1 VNEDLMLPVAIL
13 AGGLGTR
20 LRPITDAIPKSLVVV
35 RGEPF
40 LAHQLRLLHGAGI
53 RRVVLCV
60 GHLAE
65 MIRDFVGDGAR
76 FGLSVDLSFEGPEL
90 LGTAGAIRRAL
101 PLLGDRFFVLYGDS
115 YLPCRYLKVQEAFVQ
130 SGKPGLMTVFH
141 NEDRWDAS
149 NVELKGG
156 AVRAYDK
163 VVKTPRMRHIDYGLG
178 MFHRAV
184 FEGLPEGPYDL
195 ACVYQDLVKRGELAA
210 LEIEDRFYEV
220 GSAEGLEMLA
230 DFLKRQ
236 DVQAREQ

>member
-1 VNEDLMLPVAIL
+1 MLPVTIL

-20 LRPITDAIPKSLVVV
+20 LRPIMDGIPKSLVMV

-76 FGLSVDLSFEGPEL
+76 FCLSVELSFEGPEL

-101 PLLGDRFFVLYGDS
+101 PLLGDSFFVLYGDS
-115 YLPCRYLKVQEAFVQ
+115 YLPCRYLEVQEAFFQ
-130 SGKPGLMTVFH
+130 SGKPGLMTVFQ

-149 NVELKGG
+149 NVELEGG

-178 MFHRAV
+178 VFHRAV
-184 FEGLPEGPYDL
+184 FERLPERPYDL
-195 ACVYQDLVKRGELAA
+195 ACVYQDLLKRGDLAA
-210 LEIEDRFYEV
+210 LEVEERFYEIGAV
-220 GSAEGLEMLA
+220 EGLEMLA
-230 DFLKRQ
+230 EFLRLQ
-236 DVQAREQ
+236 DTQATQQ